1 MPKRRKLIAPIDDK
15 AISKRLAE
23 IRKRRGIRQVDLAE
37 KLGINQPLVSQY
49 ERGDIRLHGS
59 LVAAFARA
67 LRVSSDEILGL
78 KDVKEE
84 PTLLQDRRFLR
95 RLHKL
100 DALSRRD
107 KQALLRT
114 IDRYLGDAA
123 DSR

>member
-1 MPKRRKLIAPIDDK
+1 MPKRRNFISPIDDK
-15 AISKRLAE
+15 TIPKRLSE
-23 IRKRRGIRQVDLAE
+23 IRKRRGMKQADLAE

-49 ERGDIRLHGS
+49 ERGEIRLHGS

-78 KDVKEE
+78 KDIKHENG
-84 PTLLQDRRFLR
+84 LLQDRRFLS
-95 RLHKL
+95 RLHRL

-114 IDRYLGDAA
+114 IDHYLGEKT
-123 DSR
+123 